1 MTPASTQRPSRSW
14 MFVPGNKQRFLDKTE
29 TLDLDFALFDLE
41 DGVLPA
47 EKPTARKMVAEVL
60 SRPWAGP
67 RRYVRLNAITTPWF
81 EDDLDAVVRPGL
93 EGVCMTKVNSVDEL
107 RAGVEA
113 ISAREKAAGMEAG
126 TVRIVAA
133 IESARGLLAAPA
145 IAAADPRIIG
155 LIFGAEDYALD
166 LGLGAHR
173 VAEASELL
181 YPRAAIVV
189 AAASAGV
196 LSIDGVFPDLD
207 NPEGCMNDIWQ
218 ARRLGFTSKSTF
230 NPRQVD
236 MINQIFSP
244 QPDEIEYARKLAKAF
259 DEATARGDASV
270 AVGGQLV
277 DLPILMRALRVLE
290 TVGER

>member
-1 MTPASTQRPSRSW
+1 MSDVTNRRQSRSW
-14 MFVPGNKQRFLDKTE
+14 MFVPGNKPRFLQKVE
-29 TLDLDFALFDLE
+29 TVPLDYALFDLE

-47 EKPTARKMVAEVL
+47 EKPTARGMVAEVL
-60 SRPWAGP
+60 ARQWSGP
-67 RRYVRLNAITTPWF
+67 ARYVRLNAITTPWF

-107 RAGVEA
+107 RAGIESIAKREA
-113 ISAREKAAGMEAG
+113 AAGMAPG
-126 TVRIVAA
+126 AVRIVAA

-145 IAAADPRIIG
+145 IAAADPRVIA

-173 VAEASELL
+173 IEEAAELI
-181 YPRAAIVV
+181 YPRSALVV

-207 NPEGCMNDIWQ
+207 NEPGCIADIWQ
-218 ARRLGFTSKSTF
+218 ARRLGFTCKSTF
-230 NPRQVD
+230 NPRQVE
-236 MINQIFSP
+236 MINSIFSP
-244 QPDEIEYARKLAKAF
+244 QQEEIEYARKLAAAF
-259 DEATARGDASV
+259 DDATARGDASV

-277 DLPILMRALRVLE
+277 DLPILMRAVKVLE
-290 TVGER
+290 TIGER